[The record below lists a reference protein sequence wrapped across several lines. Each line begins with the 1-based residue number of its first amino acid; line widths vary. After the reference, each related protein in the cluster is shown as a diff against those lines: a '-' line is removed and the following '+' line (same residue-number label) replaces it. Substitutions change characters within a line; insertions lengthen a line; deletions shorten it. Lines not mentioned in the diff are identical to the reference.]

1 MTQSQLFLFTVNLKE
16 KKWRQTDHIDGKLQG
31 GVPGKAWLYKKYYG
45 TALFISN
52 MKESC
57 VRPETV
63 KIPRVFGLK
72 THIELWNW
80 QLDNELFPSCMYM
93 IQIDTYGW
101 NGRSLWSIWA

>member
-1 MTQSQLFLFTVNLKE
+1 
-16 KKWRQTDHIDGKLQG
+16 
-31 GVPGKAWLYKKYYG
+31 
-45 TALFISN
+45 

-93 IQIDTYGW
+93 LQIDTYGW
-101 NGRSLWSIWA
+101 NGRSLWSIHTKKVSAQIILACYRNDP